1 MKNKEKQIMLKKNV
15 KLVFAVV
22 LMSLIGFSSQ
32 TFAQGYYPY
41 DNWSENA
48 GMQWWNNNIPR
59 EYALSSSQIAKI
71 NDIRGKSSKKI
82 LPLQN
87 KLYTLRGNLRG
98 HNGYDVQGLRSYRNK
113 ISRLE
118 NKISEINLATRVQIQ
133 KVLGKNQLTYFNNGG
148 YGWWNM
154 VDDCWYSP
162 NSSYYGAYGRDRMR
176 MYDRYCRW

>member
-1 MKNKEKQIMLKKNV
+1 MLKKNV

-32 TFAQGYYPY
+32 TFAQNYSHL
-41 DNWSENA
+41 DNWSRDA
-48 GMQWWNNNIPR
+48 GMDWWNYDVPP
-59 EYALSSSQIAKI
+59 EYSMTTKQIAKI
-71 NDIRGKSSKKI
+71 NNIRAKSSKKI

-98 HNGYDVQGLRSYRNK
+98 HNGYDVQELRSYRNK

-118 NKISEINLATRVQIQ
+118 NKISEINMATRVQIQ

-148 YGWWNM
+148 YGWWDM
-154 VDDCWYSP
+154 ADDCWYSP
-162 NSSYYGAYGRDRMR
+162 NTSYYGTYGRGRDRMR
-176 MYDRYCRW
+176 MYYYDRCRW

>member
-1 MKNKEKQIMLKKNV
+1 MLKKNV

-32 TFAQGYYPY
+32 TFAQDYYNF
-41 DNWSENA
+41 DNWSSDA
-48 GMQWWNNNIPR
+48 GMQWWNGDVPQ
-59 EYALSSSQIAKI
+59 EYELSSNQIAKV
-71 NDIRGKSSKKI
+71 NNIRAKSSKKI

-87 KLYTLRGNLRG
+87 KLYSLRSKLLG
-98 HNGYDVQGLRSYRNK
+98 HNGYDMQELRSYRNK

-118 NKISEINLATRVQIQ
+118 NKISEISLATRVQVQ

-154 VDDCWYSP
+154 ADDCWYSP
-162 NSSYYGAYGRDRMR
+162 NTMSYGSYGRDRMWR
-176 MYDRYCRW
+176 YHNGYCRW